1 MTTVPVTGDIISGKY
16 RVERTLGTGGMGT
29 VFEAVHQVTGKR
41 FAVKWLLPDLSSHG
55 DAVQRFIREAQVAG
69 RFEHPNVVEVYDV
82 GQERGSFFMVMELL
96 HGEPLAARLRS
107 RGRLNADEAVG
118 LIIPCLRG
126 VHRAHQAGIV
136 HRDLKPD
143 NIYVCTATNETPET
157 PKVLDFGI
165 SKVAA
170 RAGEVHASITRTG
183 LVMGTPHYMSP
194 EQLRGKEMDHRVDI
208 YAFGVIMY
216 ELLSGKLPFPGDT
229 YGELAVKIATE
240 TPIPLLKENPSLPPG
255 LVAVVNKAMAR
266 DPAQRYASL
275 DEMGR
280 ALEPFSGGMRFE
292 MTHGQR
298 SLPAGPTPSSGTQRL
313 ETPLSTESRAL
324 SEEVIL
330 PTRTRP
336 LLYVLVAAVAIG
348 VLAMGGVVVAL
359 MRKQTPIAADGNKP
373 PATAAAASGNQAGTS
388 APVVPNVLAPAATTP
403 PSQPDVTTPPT
414 TDADGMPHV
423 RTVRIGPE
431 PPAAERKWEPPAG
444 AAAKPPEE
452 AVRPAQ
458 PPSADTHRA
467 DRDTKRADKDTHRS
481 GSSHKREPPP
491 APGATPST
499 ATTPPASGSVG
510 RLGVQ
515 MKPDEF

>member
-1 MTTVPVTGDIISGKY
+1 
-16 RVERTLGTGGMGT
+16 
-29 VFEAVHQVTGKR
+29 
-41 FAVKWLLPDLSSHG
+41 
-55 DAVQRFIREAQVAG
+55 
-69 RFEHPNVVEVYDV
+69 
-82 GQERGSFFMVMELL
+82 
-96 HGEPLAARLRS
+96 
-107 RGRLNADEAVG
+107 
-118 LIIPCLRG
+118 

-143 NIYVCTATNETPET
+143 NIYVCAATNETPEL

-266 DPAQRYASL
+266 ESVNRYATL
-275 DEMGR
+275 DELGR
-280 ALEPFSGGMRFE
+280 ALEPFAAGGLRFE
-292 MTHGQR
+292 AAHTNPR
-298 SLPAGPTPSSGTQRL
+298 PLPVGPTPSSGTMRL

-324 SEEVIL
+324 SDPPVL
-330 PTRTRP
+330 PVRTRP

-359 MRKQTPIAADGNKP
+359 MRKQTPVAGDGKSP
-373 PATAAAASGNQAGTS
+373 STAAASSGQADSPANT
-388 APVVPNVLAPAATTP
+388 ATAPNVLAPAATTP
-403 PSQPDVTTPPT
+403 PPAQTDVNTPPPSTPT
-414 TDADGMPHV
+414 TDEDGIPQV

-431 PPAAERKWEPPAG
+431 PPTAERKWEPPAN
-444 AAAKPPEE
+444 AHPAEP
-452 AVRPAQ
+452 PAQ
-458 PPSADTHRA
+458 PPVEAASTHKA
-467 DRDTKRADKDTHRS
+467 DRDTHQAARDTHH
-481 GSSHKREPPP
+481 GSHGKRENPP
-491 APGATPST
+491 APSSTPTT
-499 ATTPPASGSVG
+499 ATGTSSSGSSVG